1 MIYDGIITKPP
12 LDELLRH
19 SGVEGMTWKDHKY
32 IRKANGTYYY
42 PEGSGGGGSTYGEY
56 TKGDKDFDEKNFSEK
71 NRLGD
76 TDFFGFTKP
85 DGSVVI
91 LEEDM
96 KWTLPKGTKI
106 TPDLIKRLEAFDR
119 TMEEKRNNGEKYDN
133 NIWVQM
139 AKQAIDGDSK
149 PNDGKLS
156 ERDIENLS
164 NEVIRGNFKN
174 GKERKD
180 LLGEYYQ
187 QVQDRVNQK
196 LKGSTKKSKK

>member
-12 LDELLRH
+12 IEQVLKH
-19 SGVEGMTWKDHKY
+19 AGVEGMTWKEHKY

-42 PEGSGGGGSTYGEY
+42 PEGSGSGGSIYSEY
-56 TKGDKDFDEKNFSEK
+56 TKNDRDFDEKNYSDK

-76 TDFFGFTKP
+76 TNFYGFTKP
-85 DGSVVI
+85 DGTVVI

-96 KWTLPKGTKI
+96 KWALPKGTKL
-106 TPDLIKRLEAFDR
+106 TSELIKRLESFDR
-119 TMEEKRNNGEKYDN
+119 DIESRRNKGEKVTADDWN
-133 NIWVQM
+133 RM
-139 AKQAIDGDSK
+139 AKQAIDGGS
-149 PNDGKLS
+149 NNGKLS

-187 QVQDRVNQK
+187 QIQDRVNQK
-196 LKGSTKKSKK
+196 LKSVKKKK

>member
-1 MIYDGIITKPP
+1 
-12 LDELLRH
+12 
-19 SGVEGMTWKDHKY
+19 
-32 IRKANGTYYY
+32 
-42 PEGSGGGGSTYGEY
+42 
-56 TKGDKDFDEKNFSEK
+56 
-71 NRLGD
+71 
-76 TDFFGFTKP
+76 
-85 DGSVVI
+85 
-91 LEEDM
+91 
-96 KWTLPKGTKI
+96 
-106 TPDLIKRLEAFDR
+106 
-119 TMEEKRNNGEKYDN
+119 MEEKRNNGEKYDN
-133 NIWVQM
+133 KTWVQM

-196 LKGSTKKSKK
+196 LKGNNKKSKKK